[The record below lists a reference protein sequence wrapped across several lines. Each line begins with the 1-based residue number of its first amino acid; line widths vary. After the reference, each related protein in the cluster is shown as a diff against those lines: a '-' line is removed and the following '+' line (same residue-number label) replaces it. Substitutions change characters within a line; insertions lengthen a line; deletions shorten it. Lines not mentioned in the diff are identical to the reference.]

1 MKDVEEIK
9 QFLDEESIKFNAVG
23 LLKDSHQAPKGLVLR
38 DDIKSSL
45 GRWIQIDKRWTVDES
60 PLYFKSKYLYRNKD
74 TGGWV
79 GEILFKEIQEVI
91 LDIDQGLFKL

>member
-9 QFLDEESIKFNAVG
+9 QLLDEESIKFNAVG

-45 GRWIQIDKRWTVDES
+45 GCWIQIDKR
-60 PLYFKSKYLYRNKD
+60 
-74 TGGWV
+74 
-79 GEILFKEIQEVI
+79 
-91 LDIDQGLFKL
+91 